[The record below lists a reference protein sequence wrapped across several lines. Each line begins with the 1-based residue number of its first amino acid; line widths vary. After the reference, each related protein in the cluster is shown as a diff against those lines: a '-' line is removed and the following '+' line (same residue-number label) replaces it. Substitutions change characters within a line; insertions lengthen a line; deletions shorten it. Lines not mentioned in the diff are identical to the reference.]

1 MRRERNLGI
10 PCFKVIQIGYY
21 LHFYTN
27 FRKDGTLGKP
37 YNHSQLELRM
47 MLDDPIAQRALGL
60 FAKERKAL
68 DIFMCWVDTH
78 EYKSIPTPDYRRS
91 KALHIY
97 HKYIKTDSILEIG
110 GIPNSE
116 RDRIK
121 ALLEESKDDPTLL
134 QTDLFDKA
142 QVRDLT
148 LILIRHN
155 SISLGIMELL

>member
-1 MRRERNLGI
+1 MIN
-10 PCFKVIQIGYY
+10 
-21 LHFYTN
+21 
-27 FRKDGTLGKP
+27 RKEGSLGKSHDP
-37 YNHSQLELRM
+37 SQLELRM

-60 FAKERKAL
+60 FAKERKSL

-97 HKYIKTDSILEIG
+97 HKYIKTDAILEIG

-121 ALLEESKDDPTLL
+121 VLLEESKDDPNLL

-142 QVRDLT
+142 QVCDYSIDHSHST
-148 LILIRHN
+148 LQIR
-155 SISLGIMELL
+155 